1 MQENTDYKPQSNDDV
16 IHHAND
22 KSFKTIMKV
31 KETAIEYVEQFFPEL
46 LKYID
51 ISTFELDNTNYITKE
66 FDEYFSDVVYRTQ
79 LKSTSK
85 KQDKSVAVALLFEH
99 KKSIASYF
107 LLFIQLLEY
116 IIFIWREDIANKRKP
131 SIIIPI
137 VVFQGKKGL
146 RMKQLHNSFKYVPRD
161 LLKFIPNFECHLT
174 NVHELSDKEILELD
188 ENGLL
193 RSLFLAYT
201 YSEKKDSIDKI
212 LMETFKFIRHQ
223 PERFNFFQL
232 LFDFLAKEDYLSADE
247 VNELFVH
254 YLSPK
259 QEKNMLTT
267 YQIWKRD
274 GLAEGRQKGRQ
285 EGRQEGEIL
294 KAHLMILRGR
304 WKGASADF
312 LADQSELPFSEV
324 EKLLIG
330 YDKTYELWQKKKTG
344 KKHIAQIEHLSEQE
358 VQYLI
363 DLFNK
368 NQN

>member
-1 MQENTDYKPQSNDDV
+1 MQEDTDYTPKTNEEV

-31 KETAIEYVEQFFPEL
+31 KETAIEYVEKFFPEL
-46 LKYID
+46 LKHID

-66 FDEYFSDVVYRTQ
+66 FDEYFSDVVYRTR
-79 LKSTSK
+79 LKSTTK

-99 KKSIASYF
+99 KKSILSYF

-146 RMKQLHNSFKYVPRD
+146 KMKELHDSFKYAPKE
-161 LLKFIPNFECHLT
+161 LLKFIPNFQCHLT
-174 NVHELSDKEILELD
+174 NVHELSDKEILDLD
-188 ENGLL
+188 EDGLL

-201 YSEKKDSIDKI
+201 YSEKKDQINNI
-212 LMETFKFIRHQ
+212 LMETFKFIRNQ

-247 VNELFVH
+247 VNELFVQ

-267 YQIWKRD
+267 YQVWI
-274 GLAEGRQKGRQ
+274 QKGKVEGLQ
-285 EGRQEGEIL
+285 EGKQKGEIL

-312 LADQSELPFSEV
+312 LADQSELPFTAV

-344 KKHIAQIEHLSEQE
+344 KKHIAQIEHLSEHE